1 MWLNCDLGESYGAW
15 KMPVD
20 SAIMPLI
27 DQANIACGFHAGDP
41 VTLQQSLAEAIK
53 NKLSLGAH
61 PSYPDREGFG
71 RRSMAMSNPEI
82 IAALQYQISALSGMA
97 TVQGGQITYVKPH
110 GALYNDMMQQRHL
123 REAVFEAVGSFG
135 HRQLSLMVQAHPDY
149 EQLQQ
154 EAQQYNV
161 DLMFEAFADR
171 RYTDEGYLVSRN
183 CADAV
188 LSYDDAIAQT
198 QRLINEGIIV
208 TQNHRKLNLK
218 VDTLCVHGD
227 TAGAVAMAKTIRQQ
241 IITNAE
247 G

>member
-135 HRQLSLMVQAHPDY
+135 HHQLSLMVQAHPDY

-183 CADAV
+183 CAGAV

-208 TQNHRKLNLK
+208 TQNHRKLKLK